1 MMQKVLEY
9 VLANAEENNP
19 SSILKTIDKF
29 TIESGEFLM
38 NVGPEKGQ
46 ILQSSLKKYNP
57 MKVLELGAFIGYS
70 AILIASTIENEA
82 ILFSIDSDQNSIN
95 ISQKMVNFAGLSNK
109 INFINTTAESAIP
122 ELNHTFDFVG
132 DIVFQF

>member
-19 SSILKTIDKF
+19 SSILETIDKF

-46 ILQSSLKKYNP
+46 ILQSSPVSYTHLRAH
-57 MKVLELGAFIGYS
+57 E
-70 AILIASTIENEA
+70 T
-82 ILFSIDSDQNSIN
+82 
-95 ISQKMVNFAGLSNK
+95 
-109 INFINTTAESAIP
+109 
-122 ELNHTFDFVG
+122 
-132 DIVFQF
+132 